1 MLIGMNK
8 EEYKKTGVNCIETR
22 DECKPDN
29 SNNST
34 NSNTNTANKKRISS
48 VSDLLL
54 PEHNNLAWKNNIK
67 NIRFEGVNKHFYW
80 KDKQYAEYWG
90 PRPFNESSF
99 NHYGLPDKSIEILVV
114 NDISKEFGKTLGHE
128 NLPHQCGRCEAIL
141 DSFSS
146 FLIHLKVLD
155 YIPKNSIINGS
166 PFRYWLFWQN
176 ENEFVNFWY
185 DENNEVIASVDEVKN
200 KEKEKVMIF
209 GGSGASI
216 IKKDGED
223 NNFI

>member
-1 MLIGMNK
+1 M
-8 EEYKKTGVNCIETR
+8 
-22 DECKPDN
+22 KP
-29 SNNST
+29 
-34 NSNTNTANKKRISS
+34 I
-48 VSDLLL
+48 L
-54 PEHNNLAWKNNIK
+54 
-67 NIRFEGVNKHFYW
+67 
-80 KDKQYAEYWG
+80 
-90 PRPFNESSF
+90 
-99 NHYGLPDKSIEILVV
+99 EIQH
-114 NDISKEFGKTLGHE
+114 ISKKFRIRHE
-128 NLPHQCGRCEAIL
+128 KQPYLSIR